1 MEESHKIKY
10 GLPFVWMW
18 LWWRRWWWE
27 KGACVC
33 VWAKGW
39 ERSTTKLLI
48 RNALLPIDF
57 SQNVYLNSNK
67 RQIPSNVEFEVKKM
81 KKQQQQTAAAAF
93 VFGEQ
98 TNNTCAVSLNDRAN
112 KQTASEPNNISDA
125 AIHISLIHQFS
136 VRDEIYIHIE
146 SDAQANKSDFE
157 YAIWCWRIFVYIY
170 GIRSWM
176 RPGKTDVEALLTIS
190 NNN

>member
-1 MEESHKIKY
+1 MDVIMMTTMMMGKGCVRMCLSEGMGTQHHEASYTKCAFANRF
-10 GLPFVWMW
+10 LP
-18 LWWRRWWWE
+18 
-27 KGACVC
+27 KCV
-33 VWAKGW
+33 
-39 ERSTTKLLI
+39 
-48 RNALLPIDF
+48 F
-57 SQNVYLNSNK
+57 
-67 RQIPSNVEFEVKKM
+67 
-81 KKQQQQTAAAAF
+81 KQQQTTNTIECWIWGKKDEETTTTNSSSSSGC
-93 VFGEQ
+93 FGKQ